1 MKRDILIIA
10 ILSVVLACLAT
21 AEGIYLSRF
30 ITL

>member
-1 MKRDILIIA
+1 MHRDILIII

-21 AEGIYLSRF
+21 TGGIFLSRF